1 MTKERIVESNR
12 VNSKEHAHERNLRPS
27 DRPERQ
33 VNRDVEI
40 VKLPDGIEFIRTPR
54 STLKRAGALSDLP
67 KKPGFIRRWVSS
79 NIPGRIQ
86 DLIDLGYKPATDE
99 NGNDIAPIRGGT
111 NKQGET
117 FMRYAMEISE
127 EMNAKIER
135 DNKIKAMNK
144 QQEVLDKMRGNN
156 LGSGSFTY
164 VGHDSQK
171 SVTKQN

>member
-12 VNSKEHAHERNLRPS
+12 VNQKEHAHERNVRPS
-27 DRPERQ
+27 DRPERFTDR
-33 VNRDVEI
+33 NVEI
-40 VKLPDGIEFIRTPR
+40 VKMPDGKEFIRTPR
-54 STLKRAGALSDLP
+54 TTLKRVGALSDLP
-67 KKPGFIRRWVSS
+67 KKPGFVRRWVSS

-127 EMNAKIER
+127 EMHSKIER
-135 DNKIKAMNK
+135 DNKIKAQNK
-144 QQEVLDKMRGNN
+144 QQESVEKMKGVD
-156 LGSGSFTY
+156 LGAGSLTY

-171 SVTKQN
+171 SVTKQI

>member
-12 VNSKEHAHERNLRPS
+12 VNSKDHAHERNLRPS

-40 VKLPDGIEFIRTPR
+40 VKLSDGREFVRNPRT
-54 STLKRAGALSDLP
+54 SLSRQGRFNLP
-67 KKPGFIRRWVSS
+67 KKPGYIRRWVSTSS
-79 NIPGRIQ
+79 NAPHSIQ
-86 DLIDLGYKPATDE
+86 DLVDLGYNQCTDE
-99 NGNDIAPIRGGT
+99 NGNQIAPRKGGT
-111 NKQGET
+111 ERGEE
-117 FMRYAMEISE
+117 FKLIPMEISE

-144 QQEVLDKMRGNN
+144 QQEVLDKMRGND